1 MKVKIYDE
9 IVELT
14 LETITKTRQQKIEN
28 CLSCIEEVVSGEVYI
43 NPEYG
48 FERYKEDM
56 LEEIEQIK
64 RGEHDHYLAF
74 IQTAYYIQTGK
85 CVGILG

>member
-14 LETITKTRQQKIEN
+14 QETILKTRQYKIN
-28 CLSCIEEVVSGEVYI
+28 ICLGCIEEVASGDVYL

-48 FERYKEDM
+48 FERYKADM
-56 LEEIEQIK
+56 LEAIEQIK

>member
-1 MKVKIYDE
+1 MKIKVYDE

-14 LETITKTRQQKIEN
+14 QETILKTRQQKIDN
-28 CLSCIEEVVSGEVYI
+28 CLRCIEEVASGEVYL

-48 FERYKEDM
+48 LERYKAAM
-56 LEEIEQIK
+56 LDDIEQIE